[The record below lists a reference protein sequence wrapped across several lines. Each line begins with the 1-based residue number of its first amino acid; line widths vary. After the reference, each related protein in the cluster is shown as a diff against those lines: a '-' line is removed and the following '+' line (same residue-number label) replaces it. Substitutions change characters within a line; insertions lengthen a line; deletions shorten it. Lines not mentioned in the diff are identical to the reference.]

1 MRITLVQ
8 MKVAAD
14 KAENV
19 SHGREMIRRAAK
31 EGTDLVILPE
41 MFCCPYANE
50 SFVQNGEPAGGMVWT
65 EMSKAAAENGVYL
78 IAGSMPEREG
88 DKLYNTSFVF
98 DPDGRQLARHRKA
111 YLFDIN
117 VPGKQRFYESETFT
131 PGDEVTVFD
140 TPWGRVGLCICF
152 DMRFPELSRDMARR
166 GAFLIAAP
174 AAFNMT
180 TGPAHWELLFRQ
192 RATDNQVFTVG
203 VAPAR
208 DVNGVY
214 VSYANSILCHP
225 WGDVLQRCGADEEL
239 ITVEIDPR
247 ETEKIRK
254 QLPLLAS
261 LRDDL
266 YREDASHYKKCWTK

>member
-8 MKVAAD
+8 MRVGED
-14 KAENV
+14 KRENAV
-19 SHGREMIRRAAK
+19 HGRELIRRAV
-31 EGTDLVILPE
+31 EGGTDLVILPE
-41 MFCCPYANE
+41 MFCCPYAND
-50 SFVQNGEPAGGMVWT
+50 SFVKNSEPAGGMVWT
-65 EMSKAAAENGVYL
+65 TMSEAAAEHGVYL

-98 DPDGRQLARHRKA
+98 DPKGQQLARHRKA

-117 VPGKQRFYESETFT
+117 VPGKQRFFESETFS
-131 PGDEVTVFD
+131 PGNEVTVFD

-152 DMRFPELSRDMARR
+152 DMRFPELSRAMVRK

-192 RATDNQVFTVG
+192 RAADNQVFTVG

-225 WGDVLQRCGADEEL
+225 WGNVLQRCGAGEEL
-239 ITVEIDPR
+239 VTVEIDPG
-247 ETEKIRK
+247 ETAKIRA

-261 LRDDL
+261 IRDDL
-266 YREDASHYKKCWTK
+266 YQDRA